1 MDLVTFL
8 LAQSFPSV
16 NIPIW
21 NQYVDVL
28 VWALDSLAT
37 LFHSAG
43 LAIIAFTI
51 IIKTILLPLTV
62 KAIRSSKA
70 MQDLQPKIKELQKK
84 HGSDR
89 QRISQETMALYSQY
103 RVNPMAGCFPMLI

>member
-1 MDLVTFL
+1 MH
-8 LAQSFPSV
+8 V

-21 NQYVDVL
+21 NQYVHLLVL
-28 VWALDSLAT
+28 ALDGLAT

-51 IIKTILLPLTV
+51 IVKTILLPLTV

-70 MQDLQPKIKELQKK
+70 MQDLQPKIRELQKK
-84 HGSDR
+84 NPTTANVEKVKES
-89 QRISQETMALYSQY
+89 QRRLRKTNL
-103 RVNPMAGCFPMLI
+103 RVNGF